1 MRGGGGAS
9 WLSFRG
15 VVVEEEEAVV
25 SAPEK
30 PMRRGRRRWG
40 AEVDD
45 GYSPSSTGGG
55 GSSCCDSFGCDSPLA
70 GFVRPDG
77 DPDTDLETDGLA
89 TSTSSASAA
98 FTERQDDEAEEA
110 LYGVKEEEWAQI
122 QEPAKNP
129 AFRATPECHK
139 QRYRTD
145 AAVLLHGRKGSKQR
159 PASLDLGSPGF
170 HGATF
175 SPSFVI
181 GGVGLMNKGLGAS
194 VIRSDVFHSPG
205 TPNYPRH
212 RASVLGCHKGWSS
225 ERVPHPSK
233 GNRRYPGSSMAF
245 PYSNGRTLPSK
256 WEDAERWIFSPNSS
270 DALGRTTVAHARRP
284 KSKSGPLGPPGRLG
298 GQYSSV
304 SSVSLLDN
312 GRAGPITANSPFA
325 AGVLM
330 PEHVCEGKSTN
341 GTYSSRPIGN
351 EINIGRGVKIC
362 PLNGGSHPV
371 RTSRV
376 RQRLDYAVE
385 SSVSLPS
392 TQESVQD
399 EQVEITEDSASTIA
413 SIISRKDA
421 ATQTSPELSRSS
433 SPNTR
438 PTFNGSLSTEQV
450 KEKGS
455 CLSDLDIRDVQ
466 MDDRV
471 TLTRWSKKNVTRSS
485 NKNSTNIIEWS
496 EKTVES
502 KSSSWGFA
510 KAKCISKIDREDTEI
525 TAWEN
530 IEKAKADAAIQK
542 LVIKLEKK
550 RSSSLDK
557 ILNTLKSAQRKSQVM
572 HEHERDAVTANQ
584 DGKGSRKA
592 KKRAQLSKNGQI
604 SSLSGCFTCHAF

>member
-1 MRGGGGAS
+1 MRGGGGGS
-9 WLSFRG
+9 GLGFRG
-15 VVVEEEEAVV
+15 MVVEEGEEEEVV
-25 SAPEK
+25 SAPER
-30 PMRRGRRRWG
+30 PMQRRRRRWG
-40 AEVDD
+40 VEVDD

-89 TSTSSASAA
+89 TSSSSASAA
-98 FTERQDDEAEEA
+98 FTERQDDEEV
-110 LYGVKEEEWAQI
+110 LCGVKEEEWAKV
-122 QEPAKNP
+122 QESAKNL
-129 AFRATPECHK
+129 AGRATPECHNE
-139 QRYRTD
+139 RYGTE

-159 PASLDLGSPGF
+159 PASLDLSSPGF

-175 SPSFVI
+175 SPSFVV
-181 GGVGLMNKGLGAS
+181 GGVGLMKAS
-194 VIRSDVFHSPG
+194 HIRSDVFHSPG

-212 RASVLGCHKGWSS
+212 RASVLGFQKGWCS

-233 GNRRYPGSSMAF
+233 ASRRYPGSSMAF

-270 DALGRTTVAHARRP
+270 DALIRSTVAHARRP

-304 SSVSLLDN
+304 SSVSLLDS
-312 GRAGPITANSPFA
+312 GRAGPITSNSPFM

-330 PEHVCEGKSTN
+330 PEHVCGGKNAN
-341 GTYSSRPIGN
+341 GMYLGRPAGDETAIGSSVRFCAPN
-351 EINIGRGVKIC
+351 GV
-362 PLNGGSHPV
+362 SHAI
-371 RTSRV
+371 RSSRV
-376 RQRLDYAVE
+376 RRQLDAAVE
-385 SSVSLPS
+385 SSASLPS
-392 TQESVQD
+392 TQESIQG
-399 EQVEITEDSASTIA
+399 EQVEITEDSATTFA
-413 SIISRKDA
+413 SMISRKDA

-438 PTFNGSLSTEQV
+438 PTFTRSLSTQQV
-450 KEKGS
+450 KESES
-455 CLSDLDIRDVQ
+455 CFSDLEIRDVQ

-485 NKNSTNIIEWS
+485 NKNSTNIIEWK

-510 KAKCISKIDREDTEI
+510 EAKCISRIEREDAKI

-530 IEKAKADAAIQK
+530 IQKAKAEAAIQK

-557 ILNTLKSAQRKSQVM
+557 ILNTLKSAQRKAQVM
-572 HEHERDAVTANQ
+572 RERDAATANQ
-584 DGKGSRKA
+584 DEKGSRKA
-592 KKRAQLSKNGQI
+592 KKTAQLSKNGQI

>member
-1 MRGGGGAS
+1 MQ
-9 WLSFRG
+9 
-15 VVVEEEEAVV
+15 
-25 SAPEK
+25 
-30 PMRRGRRRWG
+30 RRRRRWG
-40 AEVDD
+40 AEVDY

-77 DPDTDLETDGLA
+77 DPHTDLETDGLA
-89 TSTSSASAA
+89 TSSSSASAA
-98 FTERQDDEAEEA
+98 FTERQVDEAEEV
-110 LYGVKEEEWAQI
+110 LCGVKEEEWAQVL
-122 QEPAKNP
+122 ELAKNP
-129 AFRATPECHK
+129 AGRATPECPN
-139 QRYRTD
+139 QRYLTE

-194 VIRSDVFHSPG
+194 LIRSDVFHSPG
-205 TPNYPRH
+205 TPNYPWH
-212 RASVLGCHKGWSS
+212 PASVLGCQKGWSS

-233 GNRRYPGSSMAF
+233 GSRRYPGSSMAF

-284 KSKSGPLGPPGRLG
+284 KSKSGPLGPPGRIG

-304 SSVSLLDN
+304 SSVSLLDS
-312 GRAGPITANSPFA
+312 GRAGPVTGNSPFA

-330 PEHVCEGKSTN
+330 PEHVCGGKNTN
-341 GTYSSRPIGN
+341 GTYSGRPIGD

-362 PLNGGSHPV
+362 PLNGGSHPI

-376 RQRLDYAVE
+376 CRRLDSAVE
-385 SSVSLPS
+385 SSASLPS
-392 TQESVQD
+392 TQESIQD

-413 SIISRKDA
+413 SVIYRKDA

-438 PTFNGSLSTEQV
+438 PTFNRSLLTEQV
-450 KEKGS
+450 KESGS
-455 CLSDLDIRDVQ
+455 CFSDLDIRDVQ

-485 NKNSTNIIEWS
+485 NKNSTNMIEWN

-502 KSSSWGFA
+502 NSSSWGFA
-510 KAKCISKIDREDTEI
+510 EAKCISKIDREDTKI

-530 IEKAKADAAIQK
+530 IQKAKAEAAIQK

-550 RSSSLDK
+550 RSSLDK
-557 ILNTLKSAQRKSQVM
+557 ILNTLKSAQRKAQVM
-572 HEHERDAVTANQ
+572 RERECDAVTANQ

>member
-1 MRGGGGAS
+1 MRGGGG
-9 WLSFRG
+9 LGFRG
-15 VVVEEEEAVV
+15 VAVEEEEEEVV
-25 SAPEK
+25 SAPER
-30 PMRRGRRRWG
+30 PMRRQRRRWA
-40 AEVDD
+40 AEVGD
-45 GYSPSSTGGG
+45 GYSPTSTGGG
-55 GSSCCDSFGCDSPLA
+55 GSSCCGSFGCDSPLA

-89 TSTSSASAA
+89 TSSSSA
-98 FTERQDDEAEEA
+98 FTERQDDEGEEV
-110 LYGVKEEEWAQI
+110 LCGVKEEEWAQV

-129 AFRATPECHK
+129 AGCATPERHN
-139 QRYRTD
+139 QRFRTE
-145 AAVLLHGRKGSKQR
+145 AAALLHGRKGSKQR
-159 PASLDLGSPGF
+159 PASLDFGSPGF

-175 SPSFVI
+175 SPNFVI
-181 GGVGLMNKGLGAS
+181 GGVGLMHKGLGVS
-194 VIRSDVFHSPG
+194 RSVFHSPG

-212 RASVLGCHKGWSS
+212 RASVLGCQKGWSS

-233 GNRRYPGSSMAF
+233 GSRRYLGSSMAF
-245 PYSNGRTLPSK
+245 PYSNGRALPSK

-304 SSVSLLDN
+304 SSVSLLDS
-312 GRAGPITANSPFA
+312 GRAGPITANSPFV

-330 PEHVCEGKSTN
+330 PEHVCRGKNTNEMYSGRST
-341 GTYSSRPIGN
+341 GDDICIGS
-351 EINIGRGVKIC
+351 GVRFC
-362 PLNGGSHPV
+362 PPNGGSHAI
-371 RTSRV
+371 RSSRV
-376 RQRLDYAVE
+376 RRQLDAAVE
-385 SSVSLPS
+385 SSTSLPS
-392 TQESVQD
+392 TQESIQD
-399 EQVEITEDSASTIA
+399 EQVEITEDSATTIA
-413 SIISRKDA
+413 CMVSRKDA

-433 SPNTR
+433 SPNIR
-438 PTFNGSLSTEQV
+438 PTFTRSLSTQQV
-450 KEKGS
+450 KESGN
-455 CLSDLDIRDVQ
+455 CFSDLEIRDVQ

-485 NKNSTNIIEWS
+485 NKNSTSIIEWK

-502 KSSSWGFA
+502 KSSSWGFVE
-510 KAKCISKIDREDTEI
+510 AKCISKIDKEDAKI

-530 IEKAKADAAIQK
+530 IQKAKAEAAIQK

-557 ILNTLKSAQRKSQVM
+557 ILNTLKAAQRKAQVM
-572 HEHERDAVTANQ
+572 CERDAATANQ

-592 KKRAQLSKNGQI
+592 KKTAQLSKNGQI

>member
-1 MRGGGGAS
+1 
-9 WLSFRG
+9 
-15 VVVEEEEAVV
+15 
-25 SAPEK
+25 
-30 PMRRGRRRWG
+30 
-40 AEVDD
+40 
-45 GYSPSSTGGG
+45 
-55 GSSCCDSFGCDSPLA
+55 PLA

-89 TSTSSASAA
+89 TSTSSA

-542 LVIKLEKK
+542 LV
-550 RSSSLDK
+550 
-557 ILNTLKSAQRKSQVM
+557 
-572 HEHERDAVTANQ
+572 
-584 DGKGSRKA
+584 
-592 KKRAQLSKNGQI
+592 
-604 SSLSGCFTCHAF
+604 